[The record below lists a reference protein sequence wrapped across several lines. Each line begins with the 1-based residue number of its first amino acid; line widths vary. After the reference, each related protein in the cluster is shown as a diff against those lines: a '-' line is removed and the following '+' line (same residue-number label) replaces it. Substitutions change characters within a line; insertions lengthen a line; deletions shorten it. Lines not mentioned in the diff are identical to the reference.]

1 MQSLF
6 RGNKRESPEPV
17 KAEIQGQIPQWLQ
30 GTLIRNG
37 PGMHKIG
44 DTVYNHWFDGL
55 SLLHSF
61 TFENGEVF
69 YRSRY
74 LRSDTYKSNIE
85 ANRIVVSEFGT
96 MAYPDPCKNIFS
108 KAVSYLTHAIPD
120 FTDNCLINIIKYGED
135 FFASS
140 EVNYIRR
147 IDPRTLETL
156 EKVDYTKYVSLNLAT
171 SHPHYDGEGNTYNM
185 GTSIAEKGKT
195 KYLFVKI
202 PNTKLVTSKLD
213 QEEPMDIIYLGF
225 KKAFDKTYIHIIDR
239 KTKKPLPVKFYTDA
253 LIVYHHVNAYEE
265 DNHVVFDII
274 AYDDNGLYEM
284 FYLENMTS
292 SNQKFDIKG
301 KTFSLP
307 SCRRFIIP
315 LDHDKT
321 TELSRNMCTLGN
333 TTAYALK
340 EKDGSVYCKPEV
352 LFEGIELPQIN
363 YDYNGSKYR
372 YIYAS
377 KVRWRPIPTKVI
389 KCDIQSRSCLEWREE
404 HCWPAEPVFVKLP
417 DSKDEDDGVILS
429 SIVSTD
435 AKKSSFLLIL
445 DAKTFKE
452 LGRASVSVDVHLDLH
467 GIFIPEEEL
476 QAKKK
481 LQSLEESSS

>member
-156 EKVDYTKYVSLNLAT
+156 E
-171 SHPHYDGEGNTYNM
+171 
-185 GTSIAEKGKT
+185 
-195 KYLFVKI
+195 
-202 PNTKLVTSKLD
+202 
-213 QEEPMDIIYLGF
+213 
-225 KKAFDKTYIHIIDR
+225 KTYIHIIDR